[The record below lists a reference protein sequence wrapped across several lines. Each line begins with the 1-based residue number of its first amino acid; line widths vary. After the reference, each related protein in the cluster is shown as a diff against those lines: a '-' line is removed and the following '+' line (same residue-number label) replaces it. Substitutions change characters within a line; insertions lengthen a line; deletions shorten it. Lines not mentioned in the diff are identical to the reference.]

1 MTHPK
6 YGKKFT
12 CFHCATK
19 FYNMGA
25 PKPICPKCGSNQ
37 KRAPKGQTGKTARQ
51 VEVPAFETEEENQ
64 VETTDDFPIK
74 EEVDESFDS
83 DSDHLS
89 VDTVSDQDY

>member
-12 CFHCATK
+12 CFHCGTK

-37 KRAPKGQTGKTARQ
+37 KKAPKRQSGKTARR
-51 VEVPAFETEEENQ
+51 VEEPDFETEEENP
-64 VETTDDFPIK
+64 VESTNDFPIK
-74 EEVDESFDS
+74 EEAEESFDP
-83 DSDHLS
+83 DKGNLS
-89 VDTVSDQDY
+89 VDTAQEQDY